1 MLTNMG
7 SSPMADGLMGY
18 AMRVRQLTRPKR
30 PCPPLPPPH
39 VLPLPPA
46 GGAHSAQRV
55 EAAARFVVGS
65 LVAHASWIASGAQS
79 SFVMIAH
86 DCTSVFTRVCDV
98 QAEYAFWFDQ
108 SVTATTPSSHVRV
121 RRKCAWG

>member
-7 SSPMADGLMGY
+7 SSPMADGLMGS

-65 LVAHASWIASGAQS
+65 LVAHGC
-79 SFVMIAH
+79 VMDRKWCTIELCH
-86 DCTSVFTRVCDV
+86 DC
-98 QAEYAFWFDQ
+98 A
-108 SVTATTPSSHVRV
+108 
-121 RRKCAWG
+121 